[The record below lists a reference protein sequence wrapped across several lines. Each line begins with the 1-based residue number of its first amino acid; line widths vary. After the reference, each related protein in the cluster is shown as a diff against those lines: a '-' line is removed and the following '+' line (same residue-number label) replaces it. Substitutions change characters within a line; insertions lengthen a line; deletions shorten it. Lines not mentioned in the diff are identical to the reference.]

1 MAPKTSTM
9 QDALVAIAHASVVT
23 PITDAQAA
31 AIEIRGD

>member
-23 PITDAQAA
+23 PITNAERE